1 MILRSVYQRV
11 AERELMLPV
20 VVGRKS
26 ASERF
31 AGAVETLS
39 MEALMRDGRALQAGT
54 SHYLGQNFSRAYDVR
69 YTGRDGAEEFPH
81 TTSWGVSTRLVGAL
95 IMAHGDDQGLRLPPS
110 IAPYQAVVVPIYR
123 SDEERDLVLG
133 EADRVVRDLRR
144 RRVRVHVDDR
154 DQHRPG
160 YKFNEWELKGVPL
173 RVELGPRDIA
183 AGQATLF
190 WRDLATK
197 EPVRLGELGAVAR
210 ELLSDIQRGLFED
223 ARRFRDEH
231 TYTPTTWDEMR
242 QLLSSASGFVV
253 AGWCGDEA
261 CEARVK
267 EETKATIR
275 VLPLRRERTDGS
287 CLVCGRPA
295 SERAHW
301 AQAY

>member
-1 MILRSVYQRV
+1 MGE
-11 AERELMLPV
+11 AERAA
-20 VVGRKS
+20 R
-26 ASERF
+26 
-31 AGAVETLS
+31 
-39 MEALMRDGRALQAGT
+39 Q
-54 SHYLGQNFSRAYDVR
+54 
-69 YTGRDGAEEFPH
+69 
-81 TTSWGVSTRLVGAL
+81 
-95 IMAHGDDQGLRLPPS
+95 
-110 IAPYQAVVVPIYR
+110 
-123 SDEERDLVLG
+123 
-133 EADRVVRDLRR
+133 LRR

-183 AGQATLF
+183 AGQAVVF
-190 WRDLATK
+190 RRDLATK
-197 EPVRLGELGAVAR
+197 EVVPLAELGSIAR
-210 ELLSDIQRGLFED
+210 ELLPDIQRGLFED

-242 QLLSSASGFVV
+242 ELLSSASGFVI

-275 VLPLRRERTDGS
+275 CLPIRRERTDGP

-295 SERAHW
+295 AERAYW

>member
-1 MILRSVYQRV
+1 M
-11 AERELMLPV
+11 
-20 VVGRKS
+20 
-26 ASERF
+26 
-31 AGAVETLS
+31 
-39 MEALMRDGRALQAGT
+39 
-54 SHYLGQNFSRAYDVR
+54 
-69 YTGRDGAEEFPH
+69 
-81 TTSWGVSTRLVGAL
+81 
-95 IMAHGDDQGLRLPPS
+95 
-110 IAPYQAVVVPIYR
+110 
-123 SDEERDLVLG
+123 
-133 EADRVVRDLRR
+133 
-144 RRVRVHVDDR
+144 
-154 DQHRPG
+154 
-160 YKFNEWELKGVPL
+160 PL

-190 WRDLATK
+190 RRDLATK